1 MPNETTAGKTN
12 LFHCMIPST
21 KPADR
26 QDPLPVLQQEMK
38 LLLIEQKRLRAELD
52 QKRAVE
58 DELRKAKEFIVACV
72 ERVEQLDVIEAE
84 ARKAMEFWQREAQR
98 MAQERP
104 RWSRW
109 RWRFSRLK
117 SRCLVALGWCPSQEG
132 VACSKSEVEPG

>member
-1 MPNETTAGKTN
+1 MPNETPAATTS

-26 QDPLPVLQQEMK
+26 QDPLPVLQQEIK
-38 LLLIEQKRLRAELD
+38 LLLLEQKRLRAELE

-58 DELRKAKEFIVACV
+58 DELRKAKEFIAACV
-72 ERVEQLDVIEAE
+72 DRVEQLDEIEAE

-98 MAQERP
+98 MAQEGP
-104 RWSRW
+104 RWSRL

-117 SRCLVALGWCPSQEG
+117 SRCLVALGWCPSQERVTG
-132 VACSKSEVEPG
+132 GRSEVEPG